1 MYKTAFLP
9 FLLSLKLKRC
19 KNIYRFG
26 IGSQYLQT
34 EPNNTNC
41 VQISNPT
48 MQETNRNFSEGNDFV
63 KESYILYRAQK
74 CVMKMYAIVKKD
86 REA

>member
-1 MYKTAFLP
+1 MQ
-9 FLLSLKLKRC
+9 
-19 KNIYRFG
+19 IMYRFR
-26 IGSQYLQT
+26 IWSHNLQT
-34 EPNNTNC
+34 EPNYTYC

-74 CVMKMYAIVKKD
+74 CVMKMYAIVKKK
-86 REA
+86 RTEKHRWHIKKNGRK